1 MSTDTPA
8 QWRMVPMEA
17 TQEMCAAAV
26 RFANGSA
33 VYKNVAAEALKIEE
47 SIYAEVYEAMLAAS
61 PEPTAAQPLTDEQI
75 DAVALHAVY
84 DDDDTCAYRDAWCR
98 EVGRPFAR
106 AIERAHGIGASAA
119 PAQAAPNYAGPKDCP
134 DEAWELALK
143 VRADLDRIS
152 CPGVYMDKAVDAICK
167 RWSAAPVAELVE
179 ALRKA
184 EGVLEEAQTYTS
196 SPSWSPSMTEECA
209 AALATVRAALSRAPG
224 AGMLNA

>member
-1 MSTDTPA
+1 MSTDTSA
-8 QWRMVPMEA
+8 QRAAFEA
-17 TQEMCAAAV
+17 WFAESRKSKGPSRRPTFERFEDGTYADDSTQ
-26 RFANGSA
+26 RHWWTWQH
-33 VYKNVAAEALKIEE
+33 
-47 SIYAEVYEAMLAAS
+47 AAS
-61 PEPTAAQPLTDEQI
+61 PQPTAAQPLTDEQI

-179 ALRKA
+179 AL
-184 EGVLEEAQTYTS
+184 Q
-196 SPSWSPSMTEECA
+196 A
-209 AALATVRAALSRAPG
+209 ARDLLADMPIPDGYYSCSNEVISKLDAALSRAPG
-224 AGMLNA
+224 ASNVRAKRETRDE